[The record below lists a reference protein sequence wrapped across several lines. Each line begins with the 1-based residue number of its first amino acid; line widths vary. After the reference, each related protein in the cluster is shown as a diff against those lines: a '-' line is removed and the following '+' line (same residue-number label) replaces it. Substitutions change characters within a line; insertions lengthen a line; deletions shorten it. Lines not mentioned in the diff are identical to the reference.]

1 MALTD
6 RQRVLLMAD
15 ASSWINVATSVTQVA
30 VDEGEELADAIRDA
44 GDSSPV
50 DAVLVAKVFRVAM
63 MNVHMIAIALRQIDR
78 HLKRLAPEW
87 SGDLARE
94 GARFRTLYAASD
106 MKDFRDVL
114 EHSADYLVDDGT
126 KPELKQSEEVGYSVL
141 AVDRRIQGIS
151 VFGKT
156 YDVVPLVA
164 ATTALLPL
172 LAPERRA

>member
-1 MALTD
+1 
-6 RQRVLLMAD
+6 MAD
-15 ASSWINVATSVTQVA
+15 ASSWIHVAASVTQRA
-30 VDEGEELADAIRDA
+30 VDEGEELVDAIRGA
-44 GDSSPV
+44 GDSPPV
-50 DAVLVAKVFRVAM
+50 DAELVAKVFRVAM
-63 MNVHMIAIALRQIDR
+63 VNVHVIAIALRQIDR

-94 GARFRTLYAASD
+94 GARFRDLYAASD

-126 KPELKQSEEVGYSVL
+126 KPELKQSEGAGYSVL
-141 AVDRRIQGIS
+141 AIDGRIQGIS

-164 ATTALLPL
+164 AATALLPL
-172 LAPERRA
+172 LASERRA